1 MGKVE
6 VNDDRI
12 LITLKNEHLELSFDK
27 NQFTANVETVSL
39 TDSRLSNV
47 WGKEVY
53 RLTLTAKVL
62 IENGEYKFKI
72 RKL

>member
-1 MGKVE
+1 
-6 VNDDRI
+6 
-12 LITLKNEHLELSFDK
+12 LITVKNEQLELSFDK
-27 NQFTANVETVSL
+27 NQFTPNLETVSL
-39 TDSRLSNV
+39 TDTKLSNV

-62 IENGEYKFKI
+62 IENGEYKFII